1 MKILV
6 TAGPTREKIDPVRF
20 ISNRSSGKMGYA
32 LAGAAR
38 GLGHDVVLVSG
49 PVALT
54 APGGV
59 EIVKVESAAEMAAA
73 VKSAA
78 PDCRAVIMAAAVAD
92 YRPAHAADHKLKK
105 RPGELFIELERTED
119 ILLSLGQMKR
129 PGQILVGFAAE
140 TGELLANAAG
150 KLERK
155 NLDWIVANTVADGF
169 GTDTDKVTLLGRGG
183 ERIDLPR
190 AAKAEVA
197 RRILDIVLG
206 VSGDSA
212 LGSSTVGED

>member
-32 LAGAAR
+32 LAEAAR
-38 GLGHDVVLVSG
+38 ELGHEVVLVSG

-54 APGGV
+54 PPVGV

-73 VKSAA
+73 VKFAA
-78 PDCRAVIMAAAVAD
+78 PECGMVIMAAAVAD
-92 YRPAHAADHKLKK
+92 YRPAHAAEHKLKK
-105 RPGELFIELERTED
+105 RPGEMYLELERTED
-119 ILLSLGQMKR
+119 ILLSLGNMKH
-129 PGQILVGFAAE
+129 PEQILVGFAAE
-140 TGELLANAAG
+140 TEELINNAAG

-169 GTDTDKVTLLGRGG
+169 GTDTDKVTMLGRNG
-183 ERIDLPR
+183 RKIDLPR
-190 AAKAEVA
+190 AAKRDVA
-197 RRILDIVLG
+197 RRILDVILNG
-206 VSGDSA
+206 
-212 LGSSTVGED
+212 TTPKEN

>member
-32 LAGAAR
+32 LAEAAR
-38 GLGHDVVLVSG
+38 ELGHEVVLVSG

-54 APGGV
+54 PPENV
-59 EIVKVESAAEMAAA
+59 EVVKIESAAEMAAA
-73 VKSAA
+73 VKAAA
-78 PDCRAVIMAAAVAD
+78 PECGMVIMAAAVAD
-92 YRPAHAADHKLKK
+92 YRPAHAAEHKLKK
-105 RPGELFIELERTED
+105 SPGEMFLELERTED

-140 TGELLANAAG
+140 TEELINNAAG

-155 NLDWIVANTVADGF
+155 NLDWIVANTVSDGF
-169 GTDTDKVTLLGRGG
+169 GTDTDKVTMLGRNGQK
-183 ERIDLPR
+183 IDVPR
-190 AAKAEVA
+190 AAKRDVA
-197 RRILDIVLG
+197 RRILDAIFENHHN
-206 VSGDSA
+206 S
-212 LGSSTVGED
+212 